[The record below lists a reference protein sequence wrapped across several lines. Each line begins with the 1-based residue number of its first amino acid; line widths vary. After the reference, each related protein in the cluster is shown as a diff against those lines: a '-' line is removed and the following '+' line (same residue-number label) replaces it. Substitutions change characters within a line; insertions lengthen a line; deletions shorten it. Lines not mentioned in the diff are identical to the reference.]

1 MGLENQLKQ
10 QEQSKVQ
17 LQRKLSEID
26 VSSQEKWKCIEADFA
41 AMNKRVAEEASR
53 VELSLRETIDRNQQ
67 VINEASRKIEDLEAT
82 LIKERS
88 EFKILSATW
97 SSKASELEQANKKLM
112 KSSSSL
118 QDMER

>member
-82 LIKERS
+82 LLKERS